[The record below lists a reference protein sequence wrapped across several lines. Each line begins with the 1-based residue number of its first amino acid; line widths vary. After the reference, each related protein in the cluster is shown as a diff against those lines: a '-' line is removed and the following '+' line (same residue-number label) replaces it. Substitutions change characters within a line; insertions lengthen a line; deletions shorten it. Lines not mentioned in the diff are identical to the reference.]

1 MSGNTPERAE
11 LAINA
16 ALLAVS
22 AEGDREPKTPNSAL
36 EAFAAGRGA
45 RLERFE
51 SPLSHDAVKARYAA
65 YKAGAAVAPVAKRAL
80 VAHVAAEEI
89 AAVDTDVE
97 ANAENAVP
105 RSPLQP
111 ASPNG
116 ECIRVHACYRTCTT
130 CAGTSLTSRDLAPPP
145 SVPSVAATR
154 ATKKPKVGM
163 RPHAKRAARRLST
176 PVSRVAKAP
185 RGAGRNTRRSSLAP
199 RPKP

>member
-1 MSGNTPERAE
+1 VSGNTPERAE

-145 SVPSVAATR
+145 SSHSAECCCDARDEEAQGGDAPAR
-154 ATKKPKVGM
+154 K
-163 RPHAKRAARRLST
+163 ARR
-176 PVSRVAKAP
+176 AP
-185 RGAGRNTRRSSLAP
+185 PLDPREPRR
-199 RPKP
+199 